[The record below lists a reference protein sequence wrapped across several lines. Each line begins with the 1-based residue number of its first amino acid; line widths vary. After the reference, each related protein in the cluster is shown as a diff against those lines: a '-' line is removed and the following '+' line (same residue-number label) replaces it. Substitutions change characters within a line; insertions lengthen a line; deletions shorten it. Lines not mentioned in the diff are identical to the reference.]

1 MGLGVSWMGGLG
13 VSLKWGVPC
22 REGSVMEGWGR
33 PYIDGVCHGDVGWVM
48 WGWGGVDHGGVG

>member
-1 MGLGVSWMGGLG
+1 
-13 VSLKWGVPC
+13 
-22 REGSVMEGWGR
+22 MEGWGR